1 MGWSIIIVRV
11 CYFMYIG
18 AVISSLFYEELLKKF
33 GSCGVSLVYG
43 DVNRGKSKSVE
54 LALSVFGL
62 RQARY
67 SSISDAFLRKL
78 LLGSMPWCFD
88 DPDDAEQ
95 LQRLLLSV
103 FGGNTIGNIKMYGN
117 ARVVP
122 IAMANC
128 HIVEELAT
136 KDER

>member
-1 MGWSIIIVRV
+1 
-11 CYFMYIG
+11 
-18 AVISSLFYEELLKKF
+18 
-33 GSCGVSLVYG
+33 
-43 DVNRGKSKSVE
+43 
-54 LALSVFGL
+54 
-62 RQARY
+62 
-67 SSISDAFLRKL
+67 
-78 LLGSMPWCFD
+78 MPWCFD

-103 FGGNTIGNIKMYGN
+103 FGGNTIGNIKMHGN

-122 IAMANC
+122 IATANC